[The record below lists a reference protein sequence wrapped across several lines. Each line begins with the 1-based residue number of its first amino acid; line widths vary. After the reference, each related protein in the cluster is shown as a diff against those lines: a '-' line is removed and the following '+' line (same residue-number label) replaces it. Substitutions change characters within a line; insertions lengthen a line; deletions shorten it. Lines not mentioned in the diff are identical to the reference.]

1 MLPTLWFCILSGML
15 AVYVVLDGFDL
26 GAGIV
31 HLGLT
36 RTESERRAVFQAIG
50 PVWDGNEVWLIAGG
64 GTLYFAFPRLY
75 AAAFEGFYLPL
86 MIVLWLLILRGI
98 SIEFRNHIDNA
109 VWRPIWDVVFSGS
122 SALLAI
128 FLGAAL
134 GNVVRGVPLDASGGF
149 FLPLWTS
156 FEPGPNPGILD
167 WYTVLVGAYAYLAL
181 AMHGTLYLYLKTE
194 GVLHRRAAL
203 LARRAWYFV
212 AALTVPVTLI
222 SFRIQPHIQES
233 FAAFPAGYA
242 FPVLA
247 CIGLAGV
254 YIYLNREDELKA
266 FLASCFYLLAMLA
279 SVVCGLLPLV
289 LPGTSP
295 QYSLTVTNASAAES
309 GLRIGLLWFMPGA
322 ALAVFYFVFLYRKFA
337 GKVPV
342 GSPQ

>member
-1 MLPTLWFCILSGML
+1 MNGRFFPRFSDVAGLSLDSTDFTREL
-15 AVYVVLDGFDL
+15 AVEK
-26 GAGIV
+26 
-31 HLGLT
+31 H
-36 RTESERRAVFQAIG
+36 
-50 PVWDGNEVWLIAGG
+50 EVEN
-64 GTLYFAFPRLY
+64 R
-75 AAAFEGFYLPL
+75 
-86 MIVLWLLILRGI
+86 
-98 SIEFRNHIDNA
+98 FRKHIDNA

-167 WYTVLVGAYAYLAL
+167 WYTVLVGAYAYLAM
-181 AMHGTLYLYLKTE
+181 AMHGTQYLYLKTE

-289 LPGTSP
+289 LPATSP

-309 GLRIGLLWFMPGA
+309 GLRIGLFWFFPGA
-322 ALAVFYFVFLYRKFA
+322 GLSGELFDRAFIDCRRRCCRTESHHRCRA
-337 GKVPV
+337 GSQHSHHLFILTGLRRLTNLRFRPCTSLQVWPDINSTADFSCAGPGLSEV
-342 GSPQ
+342 VRVVSM